1 MQQAETQKQKK
12 QKQKSL
18 FDHVW
23 DFFAS
28 VRVAIVIIVSLAL
41 TAILGTIYPQENA
54 IPSPNPEFY
63 YMDTYGK
70 TGDLYYRLGL
80 SDMYNSWWF
89 LTLVLMLAISLI
101 ICSIERVVP
110 LYKSLKNQPVARKV
124 IAIRSDRLYASKDGA
139 EEADIDLLAAQLKK
153 KRYKLRRESGALLA
167 EKGRLPRFGAYI
179 IHIGLLI
186 IIAGVFVRLIPGAY
200 FSDMVWLKEGERK
213 YVDEVGFGVEN
224 NGFELE
230 FYDKAQTRVKKYE
243 TDVAVYVGD
252 EVKATQ
258 HLIVNEPLKFN
269 HTLIFQNSYDPNP
282 MFKKG
287 KVELT
292 DKKTGKSFGTFD
304 IDFNDPQQS
313 YKAGEYTLTMVNY
326 YPDIKVDPDKG
337 GVFTNSRDPYNPG
350 LQLAISKPGMEPQ
363 TQWMMPL
370 APFVEEMLGQDYQ
383 FKLQLVQV
391 ELFNMTGLRLQKDL
405 GIPVVYTGC
414 AVVLWGLVLCFYFQH
429 RRIWARLED
438 GVLHIGANTSKNW
451 LGMSKEFNKATAPLG
466 IEAVTAKPKSKP
478 KAKAPKVAPKQEPQ
492 QELQQEPQQEETPQ
506 SDVSQGKEGTEQ

>member
-1 MQQAETQKQKK
+1 MQAETKKQK
-12 QKQKSL
+12 KQKSL
-18 FDHVW
+18 FDYVW

-28 VRVAIVIIVSLAL
+28 VKVAIIIIVALAL

-54 IPSPNPEFY
+54 IPSPNPQYY

-70 TGDLYYRLGL
+70 MGDLYYRLGL

-110 LYKSLKNQPVARKV
+110 LYKSLKNQPIARKV
-124 IAIRSDRLYASKDGA
+124 IAIRSDRLYAVKEAAG
-139 EEADIDLLAAQLKK
+139 EADIDTLAAALKK
-153 KRYKLRRESGALLA
+153 KRYKVSREAGALLA

-200 FSDMVWLKEGERK
+200 FSDMVWLKQGERQ
-213 YVDEVGFGVEN
+213 YIEEVGFSLQN
-224 NGFELE
+224 NGFDLE
-230 FYDKAQTRVKKYE
+230 FYDSDQTRVKKYE

-252 EVKATQ
+252 EEKVKK

-269 HTLIFQNSYDPNP
+269 HTLIYQNSYDPNP
-282 MFKKG
+282 MFKRG
-287 KVELT
+287 AVELFE
-292 DKKTGKSFGTFD
+292 KASGKSLGTFEINFD
-304 IDFNDPQQS
+304 DPQQE
-313 YKAGEYTLTMVNY
+313 YKVGEYTLTMINY
-326 YPDIKVDPDKG
+326 YPDIKVDPEKG
-337 GVFTNSRDPYNPG
+337 GVFTNSRDAYNPG
-350 LQLAISKPGMEPQ
+350 LQLKIAKPGGEAQ

-370 APFVEEMLGQDYQ
+370 APFVEEMLGKDYQ
-383 FKLQLVQV
+383 YKLQLVQV

-405 GIPVVYTGC
+405 GIPVVYSGC

-451 LGMSKEFNKATAPLG
+451 LGMNKEFNKATAGIG
-466 IEAVTAKPKSKP
+466 IEPVVVKSKSKAKPIQTATS
-478 KAKAPKVAPKQEPQ
+478 
-492 QELQQEPQQEETPQ
+492 Q
-506 SDVSQGKEGTEQ
+506 SDANQGKEGTEQ

>member
-1 MQQAETQKQKK
+1 MKQVQQAETQKQKK
-12 QKQKSL
+12 QKSI

-28 VRVAIVIIVSLAL
+28 VKVAIVIIIALAL

-54 IPSPNPEFY
+54 IPSPNPQFY
-63 YMDTYGK
+63 YFDTYGK

-101 ICSIERVVP
+101 ICSIERIVP

-124 IAIRSDRLYASKDGA
+124 IAIRSDRLYASKA
-139 EEADIDLLAAQLKK
+139 VAAEADLDLLAEQLKK
-153 KRYKLRRESGALLA
+153 KRYKLRREEGALLA

-200 FSDMVWLKEGERK
+200 YSDMVWLKAGERK
-213 YVDEVGFGVEN
+213 YVDEVGFGLQN

-252 EVKATQ
+252 EVKAKE

-282 MFKKG
+282 MFKRG

-292 DKKTGKSFGTFD
+292 DKKTGKSYGTFE
-304 IDFNDPQQS
+304 IDFNDPHQTYQ
-313 YKAGEYTLTMVNY
+313 AGEYTLTMINY

-350 LQLAISKPGMEPQ
+350 LQLSISKPGMAPQ

-383 FKLQLVQV
+383 FKLQLVEV

-405 GIPVVYTGC
+405 GIPVVYAGC

-451 LGMSKEFNKATAPLG
+451 IGMGKEFNKATAPLG
-466 IEAVTAKPKSKP
+466 IEPVAAKPKLKS
-478 KAKAPKVAPKQEPQ
+478 KAKAPQQAAPQ
-492 QELQQEPQQEETPQ
+492 QESPQQEETTQ
-506 SDVSQGKEGTEQ
+506 SDASQGKEGTEQ